1 MDLVHN
7 LHGEAHLGQHHGG
20 AGGGVDGKA
29 HLVELLGDLA
39 DFRLVLVPHGD
50 EHAAALGHLVAGGDQ
65 ALVQGFFQVVANAQH
80 LAGGLHLRPQVGVH
94 VGELLKGEHRHLHR
108 HIGGGLVQARAKA
121 QVYQLVA
128 QAHLGGQVAHGHA
141 GDLTDVGHG
150 AGGPGVH
157 FDDVDLPIHEDV
169 LEVDKAQGVE
179 LPAEGFGGG
188 HNLGAHVVVDVRG
201 GVHGDAV
208 AGVDARA
215 LHVLHNAGDED
226 VLAVADGVH
235 LNLHAGEV
243 LVDEHRVILLVG
255 EDDGH
260 VLLDVLVAV
269 GDNHVLAAQHVAG
282 PHQHGVAQV
291 PGSVQRLF
299 RGHDGVALGPLDAGA
314 LQQFVEPF
322 PVLGHVDGVGGGAQN
337 GDVVGRQSLG
347 ELDGRLAAKSHHHAD
362 GLLNL
367 DDVQHVLG
375 GQGLKVQPVAGVEVG
390 GHGLRV
396 VVDDD
401 HLVPQLPQGHDAVNA
416 GVVELDA
423 LADADGAGAQH
434 DDGLLLPVFADE
446 LQSLVLAAGFLG
458 VVGGVEV
465 GGVGGELAGAG
476 VHHLKGGL
484 ALKGHL
490 AAGEPGDGG
499 IGIAQLFA
507 LGVQLLGELA
517 LGQFPLV
524 VEQVQYLGE
533 EPAVDHGFLV
543 HLLNGHAPL

>member
-1 MDLVHN
+1 M
-7 LHGEAHLGQHHGG
+7 
-20 AGGGVDGKA
+20 
-29 HLVELLGDLA
+29 
-39 DFRLVLVPHGD
+39 
-50 EHAAALGHLVAGGDQ
+50 ALG
-65 ALVQGFFQVVANAQH
+65 
-80 LAGGLHLRPQVGVH
+80 
-94 VGELLKGEHRHLHR
+94 
-108 HIGGGLVQARAKA
+108 
-121 QVYQLVA
+121 
-128 QAHLGGQVAHGHA
+128 
-141 GDLTDVGHG
+141 T
-150 AGGPGVH
+150 
-157 FDDVDLPIHEDV
+157 
-169 LEVDKAQGVE
+169 
-179 LPAEGFGGG
+179 
-188 HNLGAHVVVDVRG
+188 
-201 GVHGDAV
+201 
-208 AGVDARA
+208 
-215 LHVLHNAGDED
+215 
-226 VLAVADGVH
+226 
-235 LNLHAGEV
+235 
-243 LVDEHRVILLVG
+243 
-255 EDDGH
+255 
-260 VLLDVLVAV
+260 
-269 GDNHVLAAQHVAG
+269 
-282 PHQHGVAQV
+282 
-291 PGSVQRLF
+291 
-299 RGHDGVALGPLDAGA
+299 LDAGA
-314 LQQFVEPF
+314 LQQLVEPL

-347 ELDGRLAAKSHHHAD
+347 ELDGRLAAESHHHAD
-362 GLLNL
+362 GLLDV

-484 ALKGHL
+484 ALKGYL